1 MKNIIAILVCFVVL
15 TSCVNETQINNP
27 AFQAKLNNVE
37 WKSKETTVTAETNGG
52 FMITA
57 VRGNETLVLKTSSR
71 NVGTYILGTT
81 NQADFAS
88 YTITGLA
95 SALQTFSTDLYP
107 GPVFSTR
114 KLTPG
119 NGYSNSETALT
130 TGGSGSGLVYRITVN
145 NIGGVATDTIKA
157 RGYDYFAGDIVTIE
171 GGNNNATFR
180 VLNVQQSNGEVVIES
195 IENNTLTGT
204 FKINMVDE
212 NGEVVT
218 FSQGIFYKIPLN

>member
-1 MKNIIAILVCFVVL
+1 MKNLIAILGCFVVL
-15 TSCVNETQINNP
+15 ASCTNETQINNP

-37 WKSKETTVTAETNGG
+37 WKSKETTVTAGTNGG
-52 FMITA
+52 LVITA
-57 VRGNETLVLKTSSR
+57 VRGNETIVIKTSSR

-81 NQADFAS
+81 NQDDFAS
-88 YTITGLA
+88 YTISGLA
-95 SALQTFSTDLYP
+95 SSRQTFDTDLYP
-107 GPVFSTR
+107 GPVFTTR

-119 NGYSNSETALT
+119 NGYANSETALT

-195 IENNTLTGT
+195 IENNTFTGT

-212 NGEVVT
+212 NGQVVT
-218 FSQGIFYKIPLN
+218 FSKGIFYKIPFN

>member
-1 MKNIIAILVCFVVL
+1 MKKIIALLGCFVIL

-27 AFQAKLNNVE
+27 AFQTKLNNVE
-37 WKSKETTVTAETNGG
+37 WRSKETTVKIGTNGG
-52 FMITA
+52 FEITA
-57 VRGNETLVLKTSSR
+57 IRGNETIFMKTSSR
-71 NVGTYILGTT
+71 NIGTYILGTT
-81 NQADFAS
+81 NQEDFAS
-88 YTITGLA
+88 YTIQGLA
-95 SALQTFSTDLYP
+95 SNRQTFSTDLFP

-119 NGYSNSETALT
+119 NGYVNSDTALT

-180 VLNVQQSNGEVVIES
+180 VLNVQQSNGEIVIENT
-195 IENNTLTGT
+195 ENNTITGK